1 MPGNESKLFVVM
13 RIFYHI
19 RIGIATGFFILVKNR
34 GKFLLVLW
42 KISKFVHRS
51 LSLQGGRTP
60 FPGFPPYR
68 YCKFCHFIGSLLD
81 IGGRN
86 CYAEKKDT
94 EVSPM
99 KKVKGKSTR
108 PEARAWWRK
117 NRLSCLILAA
127 AVVLFFAV
135 RAAAVSREPSQ
146 SRGEDY
152 AEYERGVITD
162 VLADNTE
169 TDEISD
175 GGYRGEQL
183 LLATVRTGQYKGETM
198 QVSNFVGPLYG
209 QPLQVGQSAVLL
221 ISTYA
226 DGTHTATVYEYNR
239 AVGLAVIVGL
249 FLLVT
254 VAVGGKVGAKSLIA
268 LAVTLACLFYVLIPL
283 LMKGSPTLVTVFLVC
298 AYITVVTM
306 VILGGVCRKTVCAA
320 LGTIAGTALALLFG
334 LLAQGILH
342 IDGLRLTDVE
352 PLLQLR
358 QTGTP
363 LGLRGLLVAGVV
375 ISALG
380 AVMDVA
386 MSISSAL
393 TEVHAV
399 APGRSG
405 RDLFRSGMNIGRD
418 MVGTMTNTLI
428 LAFLGSGFSFILYLC
443 SLGLNLRQLISSP
456 YVATEV
462 ISGVASS
469 VGVIL
474 AVPLTAAITAA
485 IVTREKAV
493 PAAAEKAAEGK

>member
-34 GKFLLVLW
+34 GETSFILW

-51 LSLQGGRTP
+51 PSLQWGGTP
-60 FPGFPPYR
+60 SPGLPPYR
-68 YCKFCHFIGSLLD
+68 YRKSCHFIGCLLD
-81 IGGRN
+81 IGRRN

-108 PEARAWWRK
+108 PEARDWWRK

-146 SRGEDY
+146 TRGEDY

-169 TDEISD
+169 TDEVSD

-283 LMKGSPTLVTVFLVC
+283 LMKGAPTLVTVFLVC

-469 VGVIL
+469 IGVIL

-493 PAAAEKAAEGK
+493 PSAADKAVEGK

>member
-34 GKFLLVLW
+34 GKTSFILC
-42 KISKFVHRS
+42 KISKFVRRIPS
-51 LSLQGGRTP
+51 PQWSGTP

-68 YCKFCHFIGSLLD
+68 YRKFCHFIGGLLD

-108 PEARAWWRK
+108 PEARDWWRK

-169 TDEISD
+169 TDEVSD

-283 LMKGSPTLVTVFLVC
+283 LMKGAPTLVTVFLVC

-358 QTGTP
+358 QTGTL

-375 ISALG
+375 ISAIG

-493 PAAAEKAAEGK
+493 PSAADKAAEGK